1 MVGEARRFATAERGR
16 DKHMAQCA
24 PIVALHAAIPE
35 KGRLGWLHDFKFL
48 QSDFPLLRL
57 TVVGHA

>member
-1 MVGEARRFATAERGR
+1 
-16 DKHMAQCA
+16 MAQCA
-24 PIVALHAAIPE
+24 PMVALHAAIPE